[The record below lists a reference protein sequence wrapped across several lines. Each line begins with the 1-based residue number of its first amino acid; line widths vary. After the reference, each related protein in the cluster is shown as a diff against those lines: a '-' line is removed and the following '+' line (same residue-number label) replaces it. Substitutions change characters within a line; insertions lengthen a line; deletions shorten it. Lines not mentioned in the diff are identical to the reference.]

1 MARALPL
8 QGQPRPATPVA
19 LPLLA
24 KGFRPFFLMAGL
36 FAAAMVPIWVLVQ
49 LGVAQPGAYFD
60 ATFWHA
66 HEMIFGYAAA
76 VIAGFLLT
84 AVGNWTERET
94 AVGLPLLG
102 LCALWLAGRVAV
114 TFPQLLPAA
123 ATAAIDVAFLPALA
137 VVLARPLVAAG
148 NRRNFVMLG
157 VLAALAAANV
167 AMHLDVLGALPGWRR
182 RAALGALDVVVVLLL
197 VMAGR
202 VFPMFTRNATRSA
215 TIRSVPALDALAIGS
230 MAALTVGDVAI
241 PDRRALLGALAAVAG
256 VLAAA
261 RAAHWGT
268 ASTAR
273 HPLLW
278 ILHVGYAWIPAG
290 LLLRA
295 VAAATDRVPST
306 LATHALTVGAIGAL
320 TLGMMARVALGH
332 TGRMLEAP
340 RPAAAGFALV
350 TLSALIRVV
359 GPLAFPTHYLAT
371 VVIAGLAFGVAFALF
386 AASYG
391 RLLASPRVD
400 GKSG

>member
-1 MARALPL
+1 MPRALPL
-8 QGQPRPATPVA
+8 QGQPPPTVSSHVA
-19 LPLLA
+19 IVG
-24 KGFRPFFLMAGL
+24 KGFRPFFLLAGL

-66 HEMIFGYAAA
+66 HEMIFGYAVA

-94 AVGLPLLG
+94 AVGAPLAG

-114 TFPQLLPAA
+114 TFPQLLPPSAIAA
-123 ATAAIDVAFLPALA
+123 VDLAFLPALA
-137 VVLARPLVAAG
+137 LVLARPLVATK

-157 VLAALAAANV
+157 VLFALAATNL
-167 AMHLDVLGALPGWRR
+167 AMHLDVLGVLPGWRR
-182 RAALGALDVVVVLLL
+182 RAALGAVDIVVLLVL

-202 VFPMFTRNATRSA
+202 VFPMFTRNATKNPKVRSL
-215 TIRSVPALDALAIGS
+215 PALDAAAIGA
-230 MAALTVGDVAI
+230 MAVLTVQGLAF
-241 PDRRALLGALAAVAG
+241 PESRAAGILAAIAG
-256 VLAAA
+256 LLAAA
-261 RAAHWGT
+261 RAIHWG
-268 ASTAR
+268 ARSTAR

-278 ILHVGYAWIPAG
+278 ILHVGYAWIPVG

-295 VAAATDRVPST
+295 LATATPRVPAT
-306 LATHALTVGAIGAL
+306 LATHALTVGAIGAV

-340 RPAAAGFALV
+340 RPATLGFALV
-350 TLSALIRVV
+350 TLAALVRVL
-359 GPLAFPTHYLAT
+359 GPLAVPTRYLGT
-371 VVIAGLAFGVAFALF
+371 VVVAGVLFGAGFALF
-386 AASYG
+386 AASYA
-391 RLLASPRVD
+391 RILASPRID